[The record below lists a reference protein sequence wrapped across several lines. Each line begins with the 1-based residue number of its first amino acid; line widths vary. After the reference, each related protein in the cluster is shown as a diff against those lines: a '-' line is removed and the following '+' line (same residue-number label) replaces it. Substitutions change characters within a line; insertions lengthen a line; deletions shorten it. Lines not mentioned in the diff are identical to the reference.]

1 MTRVLVV
8 ADGRG
13 FGGAQVYAGH
23 LVRHAPPD
31 WHVDVATTP
40 EHADRLAPAVQRRG
54 GRVHV
59 LPTAVRRPAAHEL
72 AVLVA
77 RVSPDL
83 VQVNL
88 VDPGSMLAALEAAQS
103 CATTVAT
110 LHMHG
115 AVPDRGRAQAA
126 FDGLAHLV
134 AVSQQSAALARQL
147 MPASRVSH
155 VSNGVEAVDAG
166 PPPGAAV
173 PVLGALGR
181 LTSQKGFDVLLD
193 AVAVLVA
200 RGCRVDVR
208 IGGDG
213 REDRVLRARAR
224 GLPVRFLGPQ
234 QGSTALLQQCDV
246 FCLPS
251 RAEGLPLVLLEAVS
265 AGRAAVA
272 TDVGDVRLAIG
283 DVVVVVPPEHPV
295 ALADGLQ
302 QLLEDPDERVE
313 RAEGG
318 RALAAERFSARRM
331 AERTWAVFARDAA
344 PLPARAPR

>member
-1 MTRVLVV
+1 VTRVLVV

-23 LVRHAPPD
+23 LVRHASRD
-31 WHVDVATTP
+31 WQVDVATTP
-40 EHADRLAPAVQRRG
+40 EHAARLAPVVERRG

-59 LPTAVRRPAAHEL
+59 LPTAVHRPAAPEL
-72 AVLVA
+72 AALVA
-77 RVSPDL
+77 RLSPEL

-88 VDPGSMLAALEAAQS
+88 VDPGSMLAALEAAQ
-103 CATTVAT
+103 CARTVAT

-115 AVPDRGRAQAA
+115 AVPDRARAYAA
-126 FDGLAHLV
+126 FDGLGHLV

-181 LTSQKGFDVLLD
+181 LTPQKGFDVLLD

-213 REDRVLRARAR
+213 REDPVLRARAR

-234 QGSTALLQQCDV
+234 QGSSALLQQCDV

-302 QLLEDPDERVE
+302 QLLEDPDERAE
-313 RAEGG
+313 RGEGG